1 MVSLQII
8 ADACRIT
15 FRSYYMTRVPEIPPK
30 QLEALRKAGFD
41 PLTRTPFHMVGQDL
55 VLQELLRVLARHA
68 QRDGPSPVSIIFAGP
83 SGHGKSLLSRNIG
96 ELLRIPAHTV
106 NMTNLRSQDEFM
118 ESRSLTQTHGVSA
131 LGDQDVVYCDLTAGP
146 L

>member
-1 MVSLQII
+1 MP
-8 ADACRIT
+8 A
-15 FRSYYMTRVPEIPPK
+15 RSYYMTRIPELPPK

-68 QRDGPSPVSIIFAGP
+68 QQDSTTPVSIIFAGP

-106 NMTNLRSQDEFM
+106 NMTNLRSQEEFM
-118 ESRSLTQTHGVSA
+118 ESRSLTATQGVGSVRFSCHLHA
-131 LGDQDVVYCDLTAGP
+131 LELP
-146 L
+146 LSSYRT